1 MPPGVGLTDDQRR
14 RLERSR
20 NAGAAQRGEAEAL
33 SSQLEALKM
42 SMREK
47 DDELEQAQDD
57 VRRAA
62 EFGSMLVQ
70 QVQAQ
75 KAELSAAH
83 DRTEAA
89 EEEREELRQSA
100 HKLRQENE
108 QMRRQ
113 LSMVEEDSAVD
124 QQAMDSIRA
133 QAHDAADKQ
142 RQRSVELEQLRD
154 SLSTAERALG
164 ESQGACERLILAK
177 TELEGR
183 LAEYVSPE
191 VHAVVAGQVSD
202 LTVELADARAQAED
216 SARAQQEQYAELR
229 AENEAL
235 QASSKKLR
243 TTLVD
248 RFAQSKAKYEEQVA
262 QLLHRQEILTEE
274 CQRLQ
279 EAAAE
284 GGEEGGGQ
292 ALSLE
297 MELGG
302 LSKQEHELAEM
313 QQRLEATAEEAA
325 AARKAHTA
333 AAEEAQRQIVALQD
347 RAAAAE
353 TLHTS
358 QAATL
363 AGLQAQME
371 GERRAGEAVGQQ
383 VAALTAERRTLQQQV
398 ENVRQELLA
407 AQDQQARLAEQL
419 AQGQVLLE
427 EQQSK
432 VR

>member
-42 SMREK
+42 TMREK

-83 DRTEAA
+83 DRTETA

-124 QQAMDSIRA
+124 QQAMESIRA

-142 RQRSVELEQLRD
+142 RQRSVELEHLRD

-284 GGEEGGGQ
+284 GGEEGGG

-333 AAEEAQRQIVALQD
+333 AAEEAQRQIIGLQD